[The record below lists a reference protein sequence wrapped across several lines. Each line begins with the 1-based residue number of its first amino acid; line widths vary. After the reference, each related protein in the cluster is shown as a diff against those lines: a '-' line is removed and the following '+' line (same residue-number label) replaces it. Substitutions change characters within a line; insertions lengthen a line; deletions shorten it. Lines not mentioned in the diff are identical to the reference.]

1 MKASGV
7 PLSEHRVVVFGAGT
21 AGIGIADQVR
31 DAMVRVGVSEEESY
45 KRFWCIDRNG
55 LVTDNMEDL
64 LDFKFRTQE
73 KQK

>member
-31 DAMVRVGVSEEESY
+31 DAMVREVYLKKNHISVSGVL
-45 KRFWCIDRNG
+45 I
-55 LVTDNMEDL
+55 VTG
-64 LDFKFRTQE
+64 
-73 KQK
+73 

>member
-1 MKASGV
+1 M
-7 PLSEHRVVVFGAGT
+7 FGAGT

-64 LDFKFRTQE
+64 LDFQMP
-73 KQK
+73 